1 MISTLL
7 FSVKI
12 PTGEE
17 VFFKKKKLNFKI
29 EITYFWNTNRHK
41 MERKR
46 IKCFSFLLRKK
57 RRKKEKEYENL
68 NCSGRFINQLNYI
81 YIFIS

>member
-1 MISTLL
+1 MQKLISTLL

-12 PTGEE
+12 QTGEE
-17 VFFKKKKLNFKI
+17 VFFKKKNKLNFKI

-57 RRKKEKEYENL
+57 EEEKKKKN
-68 NCSGRFINQLNYI
+68 IKI
-81 YIFIS
+81 